1 MSFLSDIFKPEA
13 ANKVNNENI
22 ILNKAGDLLY
32 IEFKNLKKYSDI
44 LTHCFTTRLGGV
56 SGGECSSLNLSFN
69 RNDSKEN
76 ILKNYGLIADAIGV
90 DFDKMV
96 LSNQIH
102 DNRIRLVQP
111 EDAGKGLIKESDIIG
126 FDGLSTNHAGI
137 PLVTFYADCVPVLM
151 LDPVKKAVTAVHSGW
166 KSTVK
171 NIAYHA
177 LMLMKDT
184 YNSNFKDIQVA
195 IGPSICKNCFE
206 VDIEVYN
213 CFIDTFSW
221 CNRFTGYRNG
231 KYYIDLQ
238 QIIRQVMIDAGVLE
252 QNLVISNICTKCN
265 KDIFFSYRGDKGKTG
280 SLAAIMM
287 LK

>member
-1 MSFLSDIFKPEA
+1 LIENTD
-13 ANKVNNENI
+13 NI
-22 ILNKAGDLLY
+22 ILTQKKDLQF
-32 IEFKNLKKYSDI
+32 IEFKNLKKYDDI

-56 SGGECSSLNLSFN
+56 SKGEYTSLNLSFN

-76 ILKNYGLIADAIGV
+76 VLENYRIIADAIGV

-102 DNRIRLVQP
+102 DNKIRIVQP

-126 FDGLSTNHAGI
+126 FDGLSTNNPGI
-137 PLVTFYADCVPVLM
+137 PLVTFYADCVPVLL
-151 LDPVKKAVTAVHSGW
+151 LDPVKKAITAVHSGW

-171 NIAYHA
+171 NISYQA

-184 YNSNFKDIQVA
+184 YGSDLKDIQVA
-195 IGPSICKNCFE
+195 IGPSICKDCFE
-206 VDIEVYN
+206 VGQEVYD
-213 CFIDTFSW
+213 CFVEKFSW
-221 CNRFTGYRNG
+221 CTKYTDYKNG

-238 QIIRQVMIDAGVLE
+238 RIIRQVLVDSGVLDE
-252 QNLVISNICTKCN
+252 NIVISDVCTKCN
-265 KDIFFSYRGDKGKTG
+265 KDVFFSFRGDEMKTG